1 MTEALLSGLAASPDV
16 YVQKIDLARGAALL
30 VQLNESAYRAASF
43 LDDRILTP
51 DLKGAWVS
59 LESVLGAAFYG
70 GLMRPDRRYQ
80 VVRYEGSTI
89 IFRDLEGTF
98 TATFVPPSEP
108 GEPWLLAELS
118 QEPTSPDNLSSED
131 GEE

>member
-1 MTEALLSGLAASPDV
+1 M
-16 YVQKIDLARGAALL
+16 
-30 VQLNESAYRAASF
+30 
-43 LDDRILTP
+43 
-51 DLKGAWVS
+51 
-59 LESVLGAAFYG
+59 LGAAFYG